1 MIEALAVLIGEW
13 DVESNKLGV
22 RGRATVDRFEGDR
35 FVRLRSGGDDG
46 EMPSSTWI
54 IGSDDSTDH
63 CTSLYYDSRNVR
75 RVYQMRVR
83 DGVWTIWRDAPNFNQ
98 RYIGKIVDGG
108 KTIAGQWEFSEDGK
122 SWEVDFDLTYRK
134 VQ

>member
-35 FVRLRSGGDDG
+35 FVRLRSGGDNG
-46 EMPSSTWI
+46 EMPTSTWI
-54 IGSDDSTDH
+54 IGSDDSIDH

-75 RVYQMRVR
+75 RVYQMSVR
-83 DGVWTIWRDAPNFNQ
+83 DGVWTIWRDAPGFNQ
-98 RYIGKIVDGG
+98 RYIGKIMDGG
-108 KTIAGQWEFSEDGK
+108 NTIAGQWEISEDGK

>member
-13 DVESNKLGV
+13 DVESNKLRV
-22 RGRATVDRFEGDR
+22 RGRATVDRFEGAR
-35 FVRLRSGGDDG
+35 FVRLRSGGDNG
-46 EMPSSTWI
+46 EMPTSTWI
-54 IGSDDSTDH
+54 IGSDDSIDH

-75 RVYQMRVR
+75 RVYQISVR
-83 DGVWTIWRDAPNFNQ
+83 DGVWTIWRDAPGFNQ
-98 RYIGKIVDGG
+98 RYIGKIMDGG
-108 KTIAGQWEFSEDGK
+108 KTIAGQWEISEDGK